1 MTSSVFSA
9 LEVLHSLLIQKGRF
23 DYSDEKICQNQ
34 IESFLISNRISFF
47 REYSI
52 ADVGITDFYFPK
64 SKIVLEVKAGKA
76 WSKRGVFRQCE
87 RYCSHPEVHGLI
99 LATGKIQGLPPII
112 FGKPVLIYQLGL
124 GFL

>member
-1 MTSSVFSA
+1 MGDSISHA
-9 LEVLHSLLIQKGRF
+9 LDALHLLLIKNGRF

-34 IESFLISNRISFF
+34 IEVFLSSHNINFI
-47 REYSI
+47 REFSI
-52 ADVGITDFYFPK
+52 PQVGVTDFYFPR
-64 SKIVLEVKAGKA
+64 SKIVLEVKAGKS

-99 LATGKIQGLPPII
+99 LATGKIQGLPPVIN
-112 FGKPVLIYQLGL
+112 GKPIRIYQLGL